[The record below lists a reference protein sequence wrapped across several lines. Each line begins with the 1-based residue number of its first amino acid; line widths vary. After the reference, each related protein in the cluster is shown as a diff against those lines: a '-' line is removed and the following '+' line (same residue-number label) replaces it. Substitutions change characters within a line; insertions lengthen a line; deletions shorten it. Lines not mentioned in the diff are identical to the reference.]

1 MRLNELCD
9 NPGSTRNRARVG
21 RGIGSGTGKTAGH
34 GHKGQKSRSGVAIKG
49 FEGGQMPLYRR
60 LPKRGFN
67 NRFSKNYT
75 EINVGQIQSAIDCGK
90 IQIKKGPITEKTLL
104 DAGLITR
111 IGDGVRLLGKGSL
124 AQKVNIEV
132 SGATGGA
139 LRAFESLGGI
149 VELIE
154 PKPKDRIEIMF
165 QYSKPIDARKVRVIG
180 FGKWKDYKF
189 NEI

>member
-21 RGIGSGTGKTAGH
+21 RGIGSGTGKTAGR

-124 AQKVNIEV
+124 TQKVNIEV
-132 SGATGGA
+132 SGVTGGA
-139 LRAFESLGGI
+139 LRAFESVGG
-149 VELIE
+149 VVKLINE
-154 PKPKDRIEIMF
+154 HKPSVSNKQDDND
-165 QYSKPIDARKVRVIG
+165 SSSSG
-180 FGKWKDYKF
+180 G
-189 NEI
+189 